1 MSDVRT
7 RVIVEDEATQ
17 ELAKIDRE
25 FEQFGTGVETVA
37 RDVGTAFQDAGDGF
51 RTMYDPGLLAA
62 LDDGVDALEETEE
75 AAGAVAEQVEFTG
88 LKFTEMRSKL
98 ELARWA
104 LNTVKGAFEDVYKA
118 GREGADL
125 IGGDV
130 AAAYDEFDQNIIDLE
145 NSMKSAVA
153 SGLLPYIEATNRG
166 LEVQNE
172 LNDALARGE
181 ISFLEHRLEIV
192 QADQGLDSYIE
203 SVDGTTDAIEDQA
216 EAHAKAMEAAQLF
229 VYQLQLIDEDSESW
243 DHALQVTAGIIESEV
258 NAALITAEGLVGNV
272 VSGFRELGLVG
283 DEWELALIN
292 LKEAQGL
299 LNAEQADS
307 ERLMLALN
315 VAIENGLVPN
325 VYDLQAALLD
335 GILTQEEFALLLGET
350 ETAANEAGGEV
361 EFLATQA
368 ERLDG
373 SYHADITITI
383 TGADLLAAA
392 ADDLAAMQDASQGVD
407 YSGNNTNTDDYGPG
421 NSGASGGVDPAEG
434 GGPGTNFM
442 GGGTVNLVID
452 GTVIAQIA
460 ANQLGAMLQQA
471 RTSGAQYAG
480 M

>member
-1 MSDVRT
+1 MPD
-7 RVIVEDEATQ
+7 DTQ
-17 ELAKIDRE
+17 ELKIKVTADTKDAQQA
-25 FEQFGTGVETVA
+25 FTGLKEV
-37 RDVGTAFQDAGDGF
+37 VGDLAPEFQDAGDGF
-51 RTMYDPGLLAA
+51 RTMYDPELL
-62 LDDGVDALEETEE
+62 GIVNGTNDAIQETEKV
-75 AAGAVAEQVEFTG
+75 VADTGTQVEATG
-88 LKFTEMRSKL
+88 LKFTELRSKL

-104 LNTVKGAFEDVYKA
+104 INAVTGAFKDVYKA

-153 SGLLPYIEATNRG
+153 TGLLPYIEATNRG

-172 LNDALARGE
+172 LNDSLARGE
-181 ISFLEHRLEIV
+181 ISFIEHRLAMV

-203 SVDGTTDAIEDQA
+203 SVDGTTDAVEDQA

-243 DHALQVTAGIIESEV
+243 DHALQVTAGILESEV
-258 NAALITAEGLVGNV
+258 NAALETAEGLVGNV

-283 DEWELALIN
+283 DQWELALIN

-307 ERLMLALN
+307 ERLMLALEI
-315 VAIENGLVPN
+315 AIKNGLVPN

-335 GILTQEEFALLLGET
+335 GILTEEEFARLLGET

-373 SYHADITITI
+373 SYHANITITI

-407 YSGNNTNTDDYGPG
+407 YSGNNTNTNDYGPG
-421 NSGASGGVDPAEG
+421 NSGASGGVDPTEKMMN
-434 GGPGTNFM
+434 PGFM

-452 GTVIAQIA
+452 GQIIGQIA
-460 ANQLGAMLQQA
+460 AERLGAMLQQA